1 VIHSFEVIVS
11 ANIEH
16 NFEVQAESAEEARIE
31 ALAKMIGGEGDIVS
45 NVTVE
50 RCIMLDE
57 EDA

>member
-1 VIHSFEVIVS
+1 VIHSYEIVVS

-50 RCIMLDE
+50 RCIMLDR
-57 EDA
+57 D